1 MINYKSGDIILV
13 EVIFAE
19 KNESKKRPALILSS
33 DEYHNKRQD
42 IIIAAITSNTT
53 RILFG
58 DTLIKDWE
66 RAGLKYSSLVTATIQ
81 TIKKNMI
88 DKKIGTLTKKDMQN
102 VMLNLAQSILIYDT
116 EK

>member
-1 MINYKSGDIILV
+1 MINYKSGDVILV

-33 DEYHNKRQD
+33 DDYHSKRHD
-42 IIIAAITSNTT
+42 VIIAAITSNTT

-66 RAGLKYSSLVTATIQ
+66 RVGLKFPSLVTATIQ

-88 DKKIGTLTKKDMQN
+88 DKKIGTLTKKDMQT
-102 VMLNLAQSILIYDT
+102 VIHNLAQSVFINDNL
-116 EK
+116 